1 MKIEILLWAIF
12 ELVRALSR
20 MLECNLEVASKKLG
34 ACALGKLSGFL
45 DVKKTWVDW
54 IGHRTVVVGR
64 WCGGLWLELLGT
76 GGSLG
81 VRPVSCLPSHQLLW
95 PCPACALLGRC
106 QTLFAKSDHVV
117 TLIAGTARCGV
128 MWRVSRICCHFL
140 WSLKG
145 SLFSKHRWANRLI
158 TERMLEHHYSDY
170 LYGSPEGECLATS
183 KTHINK
189 SLLDRTSRPQ
199 HTATN

>member
-1 MKIEILLWAIF
+1 MGWLNWSPDCGGWTLI
-12 ELVRALSR
+12 
-20 MLECNLEVASKKLG
+20 
-34 ACALGKLSGFL
+34 
-45 DVKKTWVDW
+45 
-54 IGHRTVVVGR
+54 
-64 WCGGLWLELLGT
+64 CGGLWLELLGT

-145 SLFSKHRWANRLI
+145 SLFSKHCWANRLI

-170 LYGSPEGECLATS
+170 LYGSPEGECLVTN

-189 SLLDRTSRPQ
+189 SLLDRNIPQQTSM
-199 HTATN
+199 